1 MTNATHRRV
10 VVTGL
15 GVVSPLGASTER
27 SWRALL
33 AGECGIRPIQE
44 HPDPRIPVHVAGEC
58 VDFDPARVTEAK
70 RLREGGRF
78 IHLAVDAADQAATM
92 AGLDDSAREG
102 AAVLVGV
109 GMGSIRHIEDA
120 TRTLDAKG
128 PRRVSPY
135 LVPAMVGNLAAG
147 QIAIRLGCHGPN
159 MSTTSA
165 CTSGAQAIGEA
176 MWMIRS
182 GRADVAF
189 AGGAESSMDAVAFAG
204 FASMR
209 ALSKEETPARASRPY
224 DQARN
229 GFVVAE
235 GAGVLVLEAYEHA
248 AARGATILAELSGYA
263 TQTDAYH
270 IAKPDPEGT
279 GLRRALRDTL
289 VDADVA
295 ADAVG
300 YVNGHATS
308 TPLGDATEAKIL
320 SELLGRTAVS
330 STKGATGHAL
340 GGAGALE
347 AAFCVLALRDDAL
360 PATLHLDDPDPA
372 CAGLDMIRGDARQT
386 RVEHALSISSGFG
399 GSNAGLLF
407 SRV

>member
-1 MTNATHRRV
+1 MTQAARRV
-10 VVTGL
+10 AITGL
-15 GVVSPLGASTER
+15 GMVSPLGKDVES

-33 AGECGIRPIQE
+33 AGECGIRPIAE

-58 VDFDPARVTEAK
+58 LDFDPERVTEKK

-78 IHLAVDAADQAATM
+78 IHLALDAADQAAQM
-92 AGLDDSAREG
+92 SGLDEDARDG
-102 AAVLVGV
+102 AAVIVGV

-120 TRTLDAKG
+120 TRTIDQKG

-147 QIAIRLGCHGPN
+147 QIAIHLGCHGPN

-176 MWMIRS
+176 MWMIRN
-182 GRADVAF
+182 GRCDVAF
-189 AGGAESSMDAVAFAG
+189 AGGTESSIDAVAFAG
-204 FASMR
+204 FSAMR
-209 ALSKEETPARASRPY
+209 ALSKEEDPARASRPY
-224 DQARN
+224 DTARN
-229 GFVVAE
+229 GFVVGE
-235 GAGVLVLEAYEHA
+235 GAGVLVLEELEHA
-248 AARGATILAELSGYA
+248 RRRGAPIIAELLGYA

-270 IAKPDPEGT
+270 IASPDPEGL
-279 GLRRALRDTL
+279 GLSRAIRDTL
-289 VDADVA
+289 ADADA
-295 ADAVG
+295 APDTIG

-320 SELLGRTAVS
+320 SHVFDHVAVS

-340 GGAGALE
+340 GGSGAIE
-347 AAFCVLALRDDAL
+347 AVFSVLALRDGAL

-372 CAGLDMIRGDARQT
+372 CAGLDMIRGDT
-386 RVEHALSISSGFG
+386 RCAKVERVLSISSGFG
-399 GSNAGLLF
+399 GSNAGLVF
-407 SRV
+407 GRV